1 MKYLKSKEQL
11 NELLNSGKTII
22 IIFVDPN
29 EFMPAKLLL
38 NYIYSHSI
46 TPKVDSLLFIWN
58 LIDQEIY
65 DTYQVKSFPQLTVLK
80 GK

>member
-11 NELLNSGKTII
+11 NDLLSTGKTII

-38 NYIYSHSI
+38 NYIYSHTI
-46 TPKVDSLLFIWN
+46 TPKVDSLIFIWN

-65 DTYQVKSFPQLTVLK
+65 DTYQVISFPQLTVLK